1 MRHWVECELELRV
14 GIGHDILGQLR
25 HAIGL
30 HHYLMRKGKKSRGLK
45 QSIGIS
51 KQQSNAAINKGKL
64 ISKYIKNWNRL
75 NGLITSGVIPQRGAK
90 QKLKGLQ
97 ELNRQ
102 QDIRFFQEWGEQST
116 NFMDHQKL
124 NVTWIWRIAMNNRS
138 PGKYR
143 GSVKKMTDEW
153 ESEGLLASL

>member
-1 MRHWVECELELRV
+1 MRKKNQLSQQFVQLKHNTSASFQSLDEIELPPDVAPLPSNYLRFKHKLKGNRMRHWVECELELRV

-45 QSIGIS
+45 QSIGVS

-75 NGLITSGVIPQRGAK
+75 NGLITSGVIPQRGGQNK
-90 QKLKGLQ
+90 
-97 ELNRQ
+97 
-102 QDIRFFQEWGEQST
+102 S
-116 NFMDHQKL
+116 
-124 NVTWIWRIAMNNRS
+124 
-138 PGKYR
+138 
-143 GSVKKMTDEW
+143 
-153 ESEGLLASL
+153 